1 MADTLLLLIKLSV
14 GAMILAVGMGAT
26 FADVAYLWRR
36 PALLLRSVLAMY
48 VLVPLAAFVLAEFL
62 PLAPGVRVAL
72 LVIAVSAGAPLLP
85 RRLRFGGSPYVF
97 SLVVTSSL
105 LAIVLV
111 PAWLAVLSRHFDV
124 AIHVGTADV
133 AAVLARA
140 FLLPLVIGILL
151 GMALRRV
158 VPARTERIADTVFA
172 LAAVVLAVA
181 TLILIADQWQ
191 VFTEVRGPGIVALLA
206 LMVISV
212 AIGHAL
218 GGPNPDDRTALAIAC
233 CTRHIGIVVILA
245 ATFRGPRAVVLL
257 AVYLV
262 AASAVSIPY
271 LRWRRRTA
279 PADKP

>member
-48 VLVPLAAFVLAEFL
+48 VLVPLAAFVLAELL

-111 PAWLAVLSRHFDV
+111 PAWLALLSRHFGV
-124 AIHVGTADV
+124 ATDVGTADV

-140 FLLPLVIGILL
+140 FLLPLAIGILL
-151 GMALRRV
+151 GMALRRM
-158 VPARTERIADTVFA
+158 VPAGTERIADIVFA

-191 VFTEVRGPGIVALLA
+191 VFMEVRGPGIVALLA

-233 CTRHIGIVVILA
+233 CTRHIGVVVILA

-262 AASAVSIPY
+262 AASVVSIPY
-271 LRWRRRTA
+271 LRWRRRAA
-279 PADKP
+279 PGDKP

>member
-14 GAMILAVGMGAT
+14 GTMILAVGMGAT
-26 FADVAYLWRR
+26 FTDVVYLWRR

-72 LVIAVSAGAPLLP
+72 LVLAVSAGAPLVP
-85 RRLRFGGSPYVF
+85 RRLRVGGSPYAF

-105 LAIVLV
+105 LAVVLV
-111 PAWLAVLSRHFDV
+111 PVWIALLSRHFGV
-124 AIHVGTADV
+124 ATVGPAEV

-151 GMALRRV
+151 GMALRAT
-158 VPARTERIADTVFA
+158 VPAITQRAADAVFA

-181 TLILIADQWQ
+181 TLLLVADQWQ
-191 VFTEVRGPGIVALLA
+191 VFMEVRGPGIVALVA
-206 LMVISV
+206 LTVIAV
-212 AIGHAL
+212 AVGHVL
-218 GGPNPDDRTALAIAC
+218 GGPEPDDRTALAIAC
-233 CTRHIGIVVILA
+233 CTRHIGVAVILA
-245 ATFRGPRAVVLL
+245 TTFRGPRAVVLL

-262 AASAVSIPY
+262 VASLVSIPY
-271 LRWRRRTA
+271 LRWRRRA
-279 PADKP
+279 AHGDKP

>member
-48 VLVPLAAFVLAEFL
+48 VLVPLAAFVLAELL

-191 VFTEVRGPGIVALLA
+191 VFMEVRGPGIVALLA

-262 AASAVSIPY
+262 AASVVSIPY
-271 LRWRRRTA
+271 LRWRRRAA
-279 PADKP
+279 PGDKP

>member
-151 GMALRRV
+151 GMALRRM

>member
-48 VLVPLAAFVLAEFL
+48 VLVPLAAFVLAELL

-85 RRLRFGGSPYVF
+85 RRLRLGGSPYVF

>member
-14 GAMILAVGMGAT
+14 GTMILAVGMGAT
-26 FADVAYLWRR
+26 FTDVVYLWRR

-72 LVIAVSAGAPLLP
+72 LVLAVSAGAPLVP
-85 RRLRFGGSPYVF
+85 RRLRVGGSPYAF

-105 LAIVLV
+105 LAVVLV
-111 PAWLAVLSRHFDV
+111 PVWIALLSRHFGV
-124 AIHVGTADV
+124 ATVGPAEV

-151 GMALRRV
+151 GMALRAT
-158 VPARTERIADTVFA
+158 VPAITQRTADAVFA

-181 TLILIADQWQ
+181 TLLLVADQWQ
-191 VFTEVRGPGIVALLA
+191 VFMEVRGPGIVALVA
-206 LMVISV
+206 LTVIAV
-212 AIGHAL
+212 AVGHVL
-218 GGPNPDDRTALAIAC
+218 GGPEPDDRTALAIAC
-233 CTRHIGIVVILA
+233 CTRHIGVAVILA
-245 ATFRGPRAVVLL
+245 TTFRGPRAVVLL

-262 AASAVSIPY
+262 VASLVSIPY
-271 LRWRRRTA
+271 LRWRRRA
-279 PADKP
+279 AHGDKP